1 MSLES
6 ASWVTQLVSTNPT
19 ATDKIGQG
27 DDHLRMIKTVLQN
40 SFPST
45 STEPIIPNM
54 ATNANKVLTTDGTDS
69 SWSNTLSLSTLS
81 LSSTLNVSG
90 NLTVDTDTLFVDV
103 ATDRVGI
110 NTASPAHVL
119 DVHNTSGGAQSQIRV
134 KNVNT
139 TGNINSAIYLEGSVD
154 TAQNIIYFGDAS
166 SQTVGEIRYNHS
178 TNKFS
183 INVNAAEKFSIESS
197 GNTAITNNLSVG
209 GNLST
214 TGVVTS
220 VGDTSGVNGLEG
232 FSAFLTSD
240 VDSLSGEQTLKGS
253 SYAWNTS
260 GRYYNDGSFSTSGS
274 TSGEYTVQSTGA
286 YIVTAN
292 ISLRGQ
298 SSWPGTESW
307 RVAVLADGADIS
319 KGVNAGPA
327 PYDSLY
333 ESSSTYVGILNLN
346 SGEKLTIR
354 AEAIGTGDDW
364 DLIGA
369 SFCVRKLL

>member
-45 STEPIIPNM
+45 STQAIIPNM
-54 ATNANKVLTTDGTDS
+54 ASNANKVLTTDGTDS

-81 LSSTLNVSG
+81 LSSTLDVSG
-90 NLTVDTDTLFVDV
+90 NLTVDTDALFVNV

-110 NTASPAHVL
+110 NTASPAYQF
-119 DVHNTSGGAQSQIRV
+119 DAHNTSGGGNSEIRV

-139 TGNINSAIYLEGSVD
+139 TGNIDSAIFLEGSVD

-178 TNKFS
+178 TDKFS

-209 GNLST
+209 G
-214 TGVVTS
+214 VVTS

-232 FSAFLTSD
+232 FSAFLTTD
-240 VDSLSGEQTLKGS
+240 VTGLSGEQTLKGS
-253 SYAWNTS
+253 SYAWNTGS
-260 GRYYNDGSFSTSGS
+260 RYYNDGSFSTSGS

-292 ISLRGQ
+292 ISLRAQ
-298 SSWPGTESW
+298 SSWPGSEAW
-307 RVAVLADGADIS
+307 RVAVLADGTDIS

-333 ESSSTYVGILNLN
+333 EANSSYVGILTLN
-346 SGEKLTIR
+346 SGDKLTIS
-354 AEAIGTGDDW
+354 AEGIGVGDDW
-364 DLIGA
+364 DLLGA